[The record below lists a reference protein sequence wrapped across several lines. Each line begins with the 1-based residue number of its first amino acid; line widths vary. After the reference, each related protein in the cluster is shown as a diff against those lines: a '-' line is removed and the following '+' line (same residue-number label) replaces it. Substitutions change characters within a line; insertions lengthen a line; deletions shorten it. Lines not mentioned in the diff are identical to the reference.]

1 MHKKPPSKIE
11 NSKEKLTKHFEKHF
25 SERELELPPELI
37 HPENFE
43 YLRDTPFIINEEPP
57 TMKEIEEAVKTFKN
71 NKSLGTDSI
80 PPEGIKYCSSKNLF
94 VFINMLLS
102 LIWLHIAVPK
112 SWLEL
117 KIVCLYKKGIK
128 SLAENYR
135 ALSVGSNLSKLIPRI
150 ILNRL
155 LHTYE
160 HNISESQFGFRKGRS
175 TSDAIFIL
183 KNVIQKHS
191 GPLVL
196 VFVDLT
202 AAYDHIPR
210 EFLFRI
216 LEFRTGAKILVYI
229 LRKLYDG
236 TTAFISGTK
245 THFDILVGCRQGGL
259 ESPTLFNYYFDFVL
273 KICSEEIDR
282 KFPDGWGL
290 SFDYRIP
297 GECTNREQR
306 RLKKMHGTEII
317 KWLLYADDLVLFCPS
332 LAQAQ
337 DAIIIMNSVCKRF
350 GLTISLK
357 KTKVMQF
364 NTNTLDVSLTVD
376 GIVLDNVSDFCY
388 LGHTIFNDSRNS
400 TELRIS
406 KATAKFHELENVLC
420 DHEIHLPIRK
430 KYLEACVR
438 PRLCYATQSWKPT
451 EDEIRKLESC
461 WFGFLRRM
469 VKGGY
474 RKKPDIG
481 IETNFAL
488 VYTNEDLIRIT
499 KSQPLKDFINTQYLK
514 YIAHVCRCPN
524 SNLTKLSLFITPKSR
539 YYRDP
544 WIKISKLLGGIP
556 VEQAKRETQSKTGF
570 IGLIRKNLT
579 SGESNS
585 EGL

>member
-1 MHKKPPSKIE
+1 M
-11 NSKEKLTKHFEKHF
+11 
-25 SERELELPPELI
+25 
-37 HPENFE
+37 
-43 YLRDTPFIINEEPP
+43 
-57 TMKEIEEAVKTFKN
+57 
-71 NKSLGTDSI
+71 
-80 PPEGIKYCSSKNLF
+80 
-94 VFINMLLS
+94 
-102 LIWLHIAVPK
+102 
-112 SWLEL
+112 
-117 KIVCLYKKGIK
+117 
-128 SLAENYR
+128 
-135 ALSVGSNLSKLIPRI
+135 
-150 ILNRL
+150 
-155 LHTYE
+155 
-160 HNISESQFGFRKGRS
+160 
-175 TSDAIFIL
+175 
-183 KNVIQKHS
+183 
-191 GPLVL
+191 L

-273 KICSEEIDR
+273 KICAEEIDR

-317 KWLLYADDLVLFCPS
+317 KWLLYADDLVLFCPN

-337 DAIIIMNSVCKRF
+337 DVIIIMNSVCKRF
-350 GLTISLK
+350 GLTISFK

-364 NTNTLDVSLTVD
+364 NTNTLDASLTVD
-376 GIVLDNVSDFCY
+376 GIVLDNVNDFCY
-388 LGHTIFNDSRNS
+388 LGHTIFNDNRNS

-406 KATAKFHELENVLC
+406 KATGKFHELENVLC

-481 IETNFAL
+481 NDTNFAL
-488 VYTNEDLIRIT
+488 VYTNEDLLRIT

-524 SNLTKLSLFITPKSR
+524 SNLTKLSLFMIPKCS

-570 IGLIRKNLT
+570 IGLIRTNLT

-585 EGL
+585 ERL